1 VYERFYERGNRVNR
15 YTKWFAVAGVLAL
28 VATACR
34 ADGGDGGPGGQD
46 LQRGGTMLLAMQS
59 DVEDA
64 FDPQKEYYQ
73 VSWGIYRCCLLRT
86 LLSYAGAP
94 TEEGGNDLVPDLAA
108 DLPEVSEDGLTWT
121 FTIKDGVM
129 FGPPYADQEIVAGD
143 FINAMEREGNPDV
156 GAGYPFYYSIIEGF
170 DEYSAGDAD
179 TISGMT
185 AVDDKTLEVK
195 LTGPFADLGY
205 RLAMDA
211 AAPIPDGADEGHEED
226 YGRFLVPSGPYMFE
240 GSDQLEPGGDT
251 PVSGYQPGESIVLVR
266 NPSWDP
272 DTDEIREAYI
282 DRFEIAIGGTSEDIF
297 NRIDA
302 NELDLHLDG
311 VPPAQL
317 VRTFQQNPDREDQV
331 HTNFADGTR
340 YLAMNLAAPP
350 FDDIHVRKAANLILD
365 KDGMRRI
372 RGGPIVGDIAG
383 HIIPPSL
390 LGGQLADYDPYASPN
405 SQGDLEAAKAEMM
418 QSAYD
423 TDQDGICDAPEC
435 EGVIGVQDEAFP
447 YSDQNALL
455 LDNFSSIGIELDIKS
470 GERSNFMYARCQDP
484 GAEWAICL
492 GPGWGKDYSDA
503 TTFGE
508 PLFGSSA
515 IGPDSCCNYSL
526 VGASSDL
533 LKEHGYE
540 VTEVPSVDEKFA
552 ECDQMPVG
560 DERIT
565 CWVEF
570 DTELM
575 ENVVPWVPYLFDQD
589 TFLTSDRLLNYSYDQ
604 FSGQPAL
611 EDMALAGG
619 GTAEE

>member
-1 VYERFYERGNRVNR
+1 MR
-15 YTKWFAVAGVLAL
+15 WLAVTGALAL
-28 VATACR
+28 VATACQQG
-34 ADGGDGGPGGQD
+34 APGPGDTED
-46 LQRGGTMLLAMQS
+46 LQPGGTMRLAMAS

-64 FDPQKEYYQ
+64 FDPQREYYQ
-73 VSWGIYRCCLLRT
+73 VSWGIFRCCLLRT
-86 LLSYAGAP
+86 LVSYPGVTTA
-94 TEEGGNDLVPDLAA
+94 EGGNDLVPDLAA

-121 FTIKDGVM
+121 FTIKDGVT
-129 FGPPYADQEIVAGD
+129 FGPPYADEEITAQA

-156 GAGYPFYYSIIEGF
+156 GAGYPFYYSVIEGF

-185 AVDDKTLEVK
+185 AVDDKTLEIQ
-195 LTGPFADLGY
+195 LTRPAADLGF
-205 RLAMDA
+205 RMAMPA

-240 GSDQLEPGGDT
+240 GSDALEPGGDT
-251 PVSGYQPGESIVLVR
+251 PVSGYEPGTSITLVR
-266 NPSWDP
+266 NPSWNAE
-272 DTDEIREAYI
+272 TDDIREAFI

-297 NRIDA
+297 NKIDA
-302 NELDLHLDG
+302 GELDLHLDS

-317 VRTFQQNPDREDQV
+317 IQQFQQNPDREDQV
-331 HTNFADGTR
+331 HVTSADGTR
-340 YLAMNLAAPP
+340 YLAFNLARPP
-350 FDDIHVRKAANLILD
+350 FDDIHVRKAANFVLD

-372 RGGPIVGDIAG
+372 RGGPIVGEIAG
-383 HIIPPSL
+383 HIIPSSL
-390 LGGQLADYDPYASPN
+390 LGDQLADYDPYASPN
-405 SQGDLEAAKAEMM
+405 GQGDLEAAKEEMR
-418 QSAYD
+418 QSKYD
-423 TDQDGICDAPEC
+423 TDGDGLCDAPEC
-435 EGVIGVQDEAFP
+435 EGVIGVQDENFP

-455 LDNFSSIGIELDIKS
+455 LDNFGSIGIELDIKS

-526 VGASSDL
+526 VGAPSDL

-575 ENVVPWVPYLFDQD
+575 ENVVPWVPYLFDND
-589 TFLTSDRLLNYSYDQ
+589 PFLTADRVLNYQYDQ

-611 EDMALAGG
+611 DHIALAGG
-619 GTAEE
+619 GAES